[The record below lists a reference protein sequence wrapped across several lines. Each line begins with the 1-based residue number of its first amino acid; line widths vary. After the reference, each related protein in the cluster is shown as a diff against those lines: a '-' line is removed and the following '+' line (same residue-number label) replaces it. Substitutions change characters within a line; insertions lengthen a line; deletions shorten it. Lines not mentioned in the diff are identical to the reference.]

1 MSFLVF
7 FWFSGLL
14 STSATFTQR
23 YLPGDKVFAIDE
35 EQKPF
40 GIPYLNLGSK
50 KELFEGD
57 IAIPNGR
64 NALRN
69 ITYRWK
75 FPIPYI
81 LGDSLDLNA
90 KGAVFQAFEMYRL
103 KSCVDF
109 KPYEGEKTFIKFE
122 KLDGCWS
129 FVGDLQT
136 GQELSLGD
144 GCDHKAVIEHELLH
158 ALGFYHEQSRTDRDD
173 YVNIHWEEV
182 QQGKEHN
189 FVKYDDSFITDQNTP
204 YDYESI
210 MHYGPYSFNKNV
222 SAPTVTCKIP
232 EFDNII
238 GQYLDF
244 SNMDIIR
251 LNRMYNCSSSL
262 TLLDHC
268 AFESINICGMIQSS
282 KDDEDWVHIKS
293 ISGMDDHTLLG
304 QCRGDSSWKI
314 AHVPF
319 QATSK
324 FRYLFQGVKGNP
336 AQSNGGIYIDDI
348 NLVETRCPSGVWQ
361 IKNFTGFLLTSPSES
376 IFKALNSIAQKG
388 IAMASKFGVDDG
400 ALEWPV
406 VNRQASI
413 TVLDQDPDIRMRMS
427 SSKSFTTSL
436 TQGDSSWKIAHV
448 PFQATSKFRYLFQGV
463 KGNPA
468 QSNGGIYIDD
478 INLVETRCPSGVW
491 QIKNFTGFLLTSP
504 SGEYIQSPQFYSPEG
519 YSYGIQVVPNSS
531 YKGYTG
537 IFFHLF
543 SGVDDGALEWPVV
556 NRQASITV
564 LDQDPDIRMRMSSSK
579 SFTTSLTQ
587 DADGNFNWDN
597 PSKNG
602 KYDSNCQCYKS
613 GTWGWRAFISHY
625 DLHRRNYL
633 KNDDLI
639 VFVDFEDLTP
649 LIKTEVTLSG
659 LSPENELHNKV

>member
-1 MSFLVF
+1 
-7 FWFSGLL
+7 GN
-14 STSATFTQR
+14 
-23 YLPGDKVFAIDE
+23 VFAYVYI
-35 EQKPF
+35 
-40 GIPYLNLGSK
+40 IILGSLLLLNDLMGLMTENVK
-50 KELFEGD
+50 HLNFCPYSYFYSTIFSLFH
-57 IAIPNGR
+57 
-64 NALRN
+64 
-69 ITYRWK
+69 
-75 FPIPYI
+75 I
-81 LGDSLDLNA
+81 LFFLSDLNA

-189 FVKYDDSFITDQNTP
+189 FVKYNDSFITDQNTP

-304 QCRGDSSWKI
+304 QCRGKS
-314 AHVPF
+314 
-319 QATSK
+319 
-324 FRYLFQGVKGNP
+324 
-336 AQSNGGIYIDDI
+336 DDI
-348 NLVETRCPSGVWQ
+348 NSTFNTNQSAVLESRILYPRRDLQCLQFFYKMTGNVNDKLVIW
-361 IKNFTGFLLTSPSES
+361 IK
-376 IFKALNSIAQKG
+376 K
-388 IAMASKFGVDDG
+388 DDG
-400 ALEWPV
+400 TGNVRTLV
-406 VNRQASI
+406 KVH
-413 TVLDQDPDIRMRMS
+413 TF
-427 SSKSFTTSL
+427 K
-436 TQGDSSWKIAHV
+436 DSSWKIAHV

-519 YSYGIQVVPNSS
+519 YSYGIQVIPNSS

-537 IFFHLF
+537 IFFHLY
-543 SGVDDGALEWPVV
+543 SGVDDGALEWPVA

-564 LDQDPDIRMRMSSSK
+564 LDQDPDIRLRMSSSK
-579 SFTTSLTQ
+579 SFTTSVTQ
-587 DADGNFNWDN
+587 DGNFYWDN

-613 GTWGWRAFISHY
+613 GTWGWRTFISHY

-639 VFVDFEDLTP
+639 VFYLQMKVVEYNKHHATFTFYNLLCNLNKYKRNVLCVKNVSTF
-649 LIKTEVTLSG
+649 LYLS
-659 LSPENELHNKV
+659 LLQIPKFRIRCTRSVCVITMPRLKEFSEAFRKKVIDSYEYGNGF

>member
-1 MSFLVF
+1 MSFIVL

-14 STSATFTQR
+14 SSSSTFTQR

-57 IAIPNGR
+57 IAIPIGR

-189 FVKYDDSFITDQNTP
+189 FVKYNDSFITDQNTP

-304 QCRGDSSWKI
+304 QCRDAGYFMYFNTKEGKEDQSAVLESRILYPRRDLQCLQFFYKM
-314 AHVPF
+314 
-319 QATSK
+319 T
-324 FRYLFQGVKGNP
+324 GNV
-336 AQSNGGIYIDDI
+336 NDK
-348 NLVETRCPSGVWQ
+348 LVIW
-361 IKNFTGFLLTSPSES
+361 IK
-376 IFKALNSIAQKG
+376 K
-388 IAMASKFGVDDG
+388 DDG
-400 ALEWPV
+400 SGNVRTLV
-406 VNRQASI
+406 KVH
-413 TVLDQDPDIRMRMS
+413 TFKGDQ
-427 SSKSFTTSL
+427 
-436 TQGDSSWKIAHV
+436 DSSWKIAHV

-504 SGEYIQSPQFYSPEG
+504 SGEYIQSPQFNSPEG
-519 YSYGIQVVPNSS
+519 YSYGIQVIPNSS

-564 LDQDPDIRMRMSSSK
+564 LDQDPDIRLRMSSSK
-579 SFTTSLTQ
+579 SFTTSVTQ
-587 DADGNFNWDN
+587 DADGNFYWDN

-613 GTWGWRAFISHY
+613 GTWGWRTFISHY

-659 LSPENELHNKV
+659 LNPENELHNKV